1 MRDRATSDC
10 MLCEMDAGHLDAV
23 LEIEREGFADPWH
36 RTDFEDALNRGNRYC
51 PVYMCGE
58 RVVVYAVGFL
68 VANEYHLA
76 NLAVHPGL
84 RRRGLGR
91 RFLEAVMERLPGR
104 NVQIVT
110 LEVRVSNRSAIG
122 LYGKLGFRT
131 VAIRRGYY
139 RSTGEDAFVMLK
151 ALNGRS
157 SDHVNAAGA
166 ALH

>member
-1 MRDRATSDC
+1 MRDKATSDC
-10 MLCEMDAGHLDAV
+10 TLCEMDTGYLDAV

-36 RTDFEDALNRGNRYC
+36 RRDFEDALNRDNRYC
-51 PVYMCGE
+51 PIYLCGE
-58 RVVVYAVGFL
+58 RVVVYAVGF
-68 VANEYHLA
+68 VVVSEYHLA

-91 RFLEAVMERLPGR
+91 RFLEDVMERLLDR

-122 LYGKLGFRT
+122 LYAKLGFRT

-139 RSTGEDAFVMLK
+139 RSTGEDALVMLK
-151 ALNGRS
+151 ALNGRF
-157 SDHVNAAGA
+157 SDHVNAADA